1 MDYHL
6 KSHKW
11 QNLFSIL
18 STFTC
23 IRSKNEGALRLF
35 IEAVWFIARSGCQ
48 WRLLPPIYGHWR
60 SVHQRFMRWSK
71 KGLWEKLFQS
81 IQDPDLQEVMLDGTS
96 IRAHACS
103 SGYEKNSGE
112 EQSLGRSKGGFTTK
126 IHALVDALGCPLKI
140 TLSSGQRHAITQAS
154 LLTENQQADCLIGDK
169 AYDKVSFIEEL
180 SSNIKKV
187 VIPPRKNRRE
197 KRDYDVDI
205 YKERHLIECF
215 FGKIKHFRRIF
226 SRFDKAAHTFLS
238 FIHFV
243 STLIWPR

>member
-6 KSHKW
+6 KSHEW
-11 QNLFSIL
+11 QTLFSIL

-23 IRSKNEGALRLF
+23 IRSKNEESLRLF

-112 EQSLGRSKGGFTTK
+112 E
-126 IHALVDALGCPLKI
+126 
-140 TLSSGQRHAITQAS
+140 
-154 LLTENQQADCLIGDK
+154 
-169 AYDKVSFIEEL
+169 
-180 SSNIKKV
+180 
-187 VIPPRKNRRE
+187 
-197 KRDYDVDI
+197 
-205 YKERHLIECF
+205 
-215 FGKIKHFRRIF
+215 
-226 SRFDKAAHTFLS
+226 
-238 FIHFV
+238 
-243 STLIWPR
+243 